1 MNGKNFIKKVLK
13 NLIIF
18 ILICIIWFTLWM
30 GFSFILCK
38 IFGENENI
46 QLIVT
51 VIVSMILGL
60 TIGIKV
66 VKKTKNLQIE
76 KKQNVIEN
84 QLATITGIIA
94 MLVTIL
100 VICIIFKSKVGI
112 IISLSFIGALLL
124 WELGA
129 FLAYKNL
136 QKDIELIN
144 KKLKEK

>member
-1 MNGKNFIKKVLK
+1 MSGKNFIKKVLK

-51 VIVSMILGL
+51 VKVSMILGL

-66 VKKTKNLQIE
+66 AKKTKNLQIE